1 MIKKSYPIVG
11 MHCASCAK
19 LIERRLQKV
28 PGVINANVNYGNEQ
42 AFLEIDNNSV
52 NDSDIKSV
60 VSSMGYKIGENS
72 EEEKRKELHD
82 LKTKVIISGVISA
95 AIMALGFLSPNR
107 ITSYIVLFLASIIQ
121 FWIGSEFYKATWSG
135 IKNFTTSMDTLV
147 VVGTSAA
154 YFYSVYAMFFG
165 GHIYFDTAAVI
176 ITLILLGRFL
186 ETKAKEH
193 TSDAI
198 KKLIGLSPKI
208 AHVIRGEEEMDVL
221 VDDLLVGDLVRVRPA
236 EKIATDGIVIEG
248 ASYVDESMITGE
260 SNPIKKVK
268 GENVI
273 GATIN
278 GSGTFI
284 FKVLKVGKETM
295 LSRIIKMVSEAQ
307 GSRAEVQRF
316 ADTVSSYFIP
326 AVLVIALAT
335 LFFFGLTN
343 AIAVLVIACPCA
355 MGLATPTA
363 IMVATGRGA
372 NLGILIKD
380 AASLEI
386 LSKVKTFIFDKTGTL
401 TMGKPVLLNMVDKKY
416 LRIAASLEVAS
427 EHPIGQAIVN
437 KAIAERISLL
447 KVSKFNA
454 IHGQGVEGYINEKKY
469 FLGKNSKGEIS
480 LTTGGETLATFEIQD
495 KLKNGV
501 EEVVKKLNIKGIET
515 WMITGDNK
523 STANKIAEE
532 AGIKNILS
540 GVLPGDKA
548 DKVKEF
554 GSSAFIGDGIND
566 APALSAATVGIAMG
580 TGTDVAI
587 ESAGITLLNKDFRS
601 VLTAFELSRITMN
614 VIRQNLFWAFGYN
627 IILIPVA
634 AIGILNPMLASLAMA
649 ASSISV
655 VLNSLRLNKIK
666 I

>member
-1 MIKKSYPIVG
+1 MSLKKSYPIVG

-28 PGVINANVNYGNEQ
+28 PGVISANVNYGNEQ
-42 AFLEIDNNSV
+42 AFLEIDKNV

-60 VSSMGYKIGENS
+60 VSSMGYKVGENS

-82 LKTKVIISGVISA
+82 LKTKVVISGVISIV
-95 AIMALGFLSPNR
+95 IMALGFLSQN
-107 ITSYIVLFLASIIQ
+107 TVASYTILVLASVIQ

-135 IKNFTTSMDTLV
+135 IKNLTTSMDTLV

-186 ETKAKEH
+186 ETKAKER
-193 TSDAI
+193 TGDAI
-198 KKLIGLSPKI
+198 KKLIGLSPKTARI
-208 AHVIRGEEEMDVL
+208 IRGKEEIDIL
-221 VDDLLVGDLVRVRPA
+221 VDNLLVGDLVRVRPA
-236 EKIATDGIVIEG
+236 EKIATDGIVTEG
-248 ASYVDESMITGE
+248 ISYVDESMITGE
-260 SNPIKKVK
+260 SDPTKKIR
-268 GENVI
+268 GDLVI

-278 GSGTFI
+278 SSGTFI
-284 FKVLKVGKETM
+284 FRVTKIGKETM

-326 AVLVIALAT
+326 AVLLIALAT
-335 LFFFGLTN
+335 FFFFGLTN

-372 NLGILIKD
+372 RLGILIKD

-401 TMGKPVLLNMVDKKY
+401 TVGKPVLINTIDKRY
-416 LRIAASLEVAS
+416 LQIAASLEVAS
-427 EHPIGQAIVN
+427 EHPIGRAIVN
-437 KAIAERISLL
+437 KAKAKNISLL
-447 KVSKFNA
+447 RVSKFKA
-454 IHGQGVEGYINEKKY
+454 IHGQGVEGYISEKKY

-480 LTTGGETLATFEIQD
+480 LNTNGKTLATFEIQD

-501 EEVVKKLNIKGIET
+501 GEVVKKLGDKGIET

-523 STANKIAEE
+523 VTANKIAEE

-540 GVLPGDKA
+540 GILPGEKA
-548 DKVKEF
+548 QKVKEF
-554 GSSAFIGDGIND
+554 NSSAFIGDGIND
-566 APALSAATVGIAMG
+566 APALSAAAVGIAMG

-601 VLTAFELSRITMN
+601 VLTAFELSGITMN

-627 IILIPVA
+627 IILIPIA